1 MVEPQRGGRITLFS
15 AFLGVNPSGLQFLHH
30 AALVKVENS
39 KGYIVTPRRTLIK
52 KEWKV
57 KQNSSLPTTLSISIF
72 LARKDKIFTS
82 PTLDGMPF

>member
-57 KQNSSLPTTLSISIF
+57 TQNSSLTTTLSVSIF
-72 LARKDKIFTS
+72 LARKDKISTS

>member
-52 KEWKV
+52 KKSG
-57 KQNSSLPTTLSISIF
+57 KLHKIAHYLPHYQSQYS
-72 LARKDKIFTS
+72 
-82 PTLDGMPF
+82 